1 MWVWQVDTAHHI
13 MVEVHYPCPLFN
25 TSNGDTYEVC
35 TCTII
40 LYNKPRSEMLQLIQ
54 LSFNH
59 IVIFYLSLLSVDSTC
74 VSFAV

>member
-25 TSNGDTYEVC
+25 NSNSDTYEVC

-40 LYNKPRSEMLQLIQ
+40 LLY
-54 LSFNH
+54 
-59 IVIFYLSLLSVDSTC
+59 STTILDLGC
-74 VSFAV
+74 